1 MFHVKHL
8 NNSCPNG
15 LTGRKRYKDMIKTW
29 KVWGAG
35 LTTLYII
42 GKNMDEVLAQARLI
56 NSNYNSVQLYS
67 KEELI

>member
-1 MFHVKHL
+1 
-8 NNSCPNG
+8 
-15 LTGRKRYKDMIKTW
+15 MIKTW

-56 NSNYNSVQLYS
+56 NPNYNSFQLYS
-67 KEELI
+67 KEEI